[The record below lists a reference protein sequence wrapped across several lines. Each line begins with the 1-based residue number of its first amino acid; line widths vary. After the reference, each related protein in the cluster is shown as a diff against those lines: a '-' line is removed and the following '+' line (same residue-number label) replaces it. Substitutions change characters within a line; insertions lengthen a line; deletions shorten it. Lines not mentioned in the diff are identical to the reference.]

1 MNARFAVLALLAIA
15 PAGHADQVRDPTRP
29 PRLSAP
35 RAAAVA
41 AGPALTAVFAAGDRR
56 RAIFNGQLVRAGD
69 RVGGYEID
77 AVLADG
83 IRYRHAG
90 AVHELHLP
98 RPSDAVKK
106 PAAATSRAATG
117 GQ

>member
-1 MNARFAVLALLAIA
+1 MKALLAA
-15 PAGHADQVRDPTRP
+15 VPLLTATVAATADQVRDPTRP
-29 PRLSAP
+29 PQAVAP
-35 RAAAVA
+35 HAAA
-41 AGPALTAVFAAGDRR
+41 AGPVLSAVFAAGDSR

-83 IRYRHAG
+83 VRYRHAG
-90 AVHELHLP
+90 SIHELHLP
-98 RPSDAVKK
+98 RPADAVKK
-106 PAAATSRAATG
+106 PAAATPRAATG

>member
-1 MNARFAVLALLAIA
+1 MKALTAAVLLLGFA
-15 PAGHADQVRDPTRP
+15 PGGVADQLRDPTRP
-29 PRLSAP
+29 PRPVAP
-35 RAAAVA
+35 RAAAA
-41 AGPALTAVFAAGDRR
+41 AGPVLSAVFAAGDSR

-69 RVGGYEID
+69 HVGGYEID

-83 IRYRHAG
+83 VRYRHAG
-90 AVHELHLP
+90 GIHELHLP

-106 PAAATSRAATG
+106 PTAATSRAVPG